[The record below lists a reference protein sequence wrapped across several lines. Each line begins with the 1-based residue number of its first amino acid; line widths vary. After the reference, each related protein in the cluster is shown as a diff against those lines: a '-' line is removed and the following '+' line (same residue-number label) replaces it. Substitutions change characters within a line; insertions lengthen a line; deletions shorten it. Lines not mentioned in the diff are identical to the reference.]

1 MNGIARKCTV
11 FFLFGIMSV
20 PLLNAF
26 DIVRDGTPRS
36 RIVLSAESSLPEKL
50 AAGELRDYAEK
61 ITGGAVP
68 VQNAPSSDSGNI
80 ILLSG
85 KAAES
90 ILRDWKMSPD
100 GFCIRS
106 GKNLYIA
113 SPTSLGV
120 LYGVYTLLEK
130 YAGVRWLFPGRDGE
144 YFTPSKTLTVPDGDF
159 VSNPSFPDRTMQ
171 PTGGN
176 AFAGMYGA
184 AETWKWL
191 ARNKIHFA
199 MIVRGEKNPK
209 LKEGDDFLAA
219 RGGFLKP
226 GGHET
231 FTLSVPN
238 SLFETHPE
246 YFCMVNGERLP
257 QFHPSVK
264 IGGCTYA
271 QVCTSHP
278 AVINR
283 ISDFILSRFK
293 QGEKLHY
300 PVQFLY
306 GAGDN
311 CNTWCYCDSCKK
323 QFGNS
328 TPDRFYYMVNKTAEK
343 VFREKPDAE
352 LHSWIYADFRTPPEK
367 IKPDSRI
374 KFTFCDHGRCYTHAF
389 NDPNCLINVHMKKL
403 SETWEK
409 LVGPLK
415 IYEYYCVGAPYAP
428 LEVTLAKDLKY
439 YHIHGMRGYNDEIPA
454 PDAYYAGH
462 LANGKNGTPTRRLWQ
477 ARWQQIYLASKML
490 WDVNLDVEKTLDEAN
505 ALYFGPAFPAMK
517 PYRKLLGQLW
527 EGLSEHMVYGT
538 GGVAFPGAYAMLR
551 PDADKLVKYL
561 DEAEKLAGNTEPYK
575 TRIAQERTFLTN
587 TWLNP
592 LKELREKQKSSG
604 TIQPA
609 AGKIIIDGVLDEA
622 DWRNA
627 GILGRFTTAGGKEP
641 SVQTFVKSVFDSER
655 LYVGFVC
662 MEPSIDKARLLV
674 TGKDGNVWEDNGVE
688 WMINPSGSPSN
699 YFYFAVNSNGVLLDM
714 ELKDGVW
721 HKEFDSGA
729 SIAVKVLK
737 DRWIVEGAV
746 PLKSLGASLVPGTLW
761 KFNFCRGRRL
771 SGGIQ
776 ELSSICEGGFQ
787 GSFRTFSLGQSPL
800 KNGSMNEVV
809 EAKNQGAWKV
819 PSGKLPKHWILG
831 QSHSKTNT
839 VGEAF
844 LRDPILGEYELHI
857 REGQVFQYLFEPA
870 STPRT
875 IRISFS
881 AHGEKKLFVSIY
893 RFVYE
898 PDGDRKSK
906 RVNRPTE
913 GAFSVDLSPEKK
925 NYSGT
930 YTVKPGEQ
938 VYLAFYAPGEA
949 FIDDVSVVP
958 AGSN

>member
-1 MNGIARKCTV
+1 MNCSVRKLTAVILSGIVT
-11 FFLFGIMSV
+11 F

-26 DIVRDGTPRS
+26 DVVRDGQPRS
-36 RIVLSAESSLPEKL
+36 RIVLPSEPSLQEKL
-50 AAGELRDYAEK
+50 AAEELSGYVRK
-61 ITGGAVP
+61 ITGAALP

-80 ILLSG
+80 FLLSG
-85 KAAES
+85 KAADS
-90 ILRDWKMSPD
+90 VLQGKKMSPD
-100 GFCIRS
+100 GFCIQS

-130 YAGVRWLFPGRDGE
+130 YAGVRWLFPGKDGE
-144 YFTPSKTLTVPDGDF
+144 YFTPSGTLTLPDGEF
-159 VSNPSFPDRTMQ
+159 ISNPSFPERTMM

-176 AFAGMYGA
+176 AFAGLYGA

-191 ARNKIHFA
+191 ARNKVRFA
-199 MIVRGEKNPK
+199 MIVRSEKNPK
-209 LKEGDDFLAA
+209 LKEGDDFLAV
-219 RGGFLKP
+219 RGGFIEP

-231 FTLSVPN
+231 FTLAVPN
-238 SLFETHPE
+238 SLFKTHPE

-264 IGGCTYA
+264 LGGCTYA

-278 AVINR
+278 EVIDR
-283 ISDFILSRFK
+283 ISDFILDKFK

-300 PVQFLY
+300 PVCFLY

-311 CNTWCYCDSCKK
+311 CNTWCYCDQCKK
-323 QFGNS
+323 LFGDS

-343 VFREKPDAE
+343 VFRENPSAE
-352 LHSWIYADFRTPPEK
+352 LHAWIYSDFRTPPEK

-389 NDPNCLINVHMKKL
+389 NDPGCPINVHMKKL

-428 LEVTLAKDLKY
+428 LEVTLAKDLKF
-439 YHIHGMRGYNDEIPA
+439 YHAHGMRGYNDEIPA
-454 PDAYYAGH
+454 PDAYYAGA
-462 LANGKNGTPTRRLWQ
+462 LANGKNGTPTNRLWQ

-505 ALYFGPAFPAMK
+505 ALYFGPAYPAMK

-551 PDADKLVKYL
+551 PDADQLLKYL
-561 DEAEKLAGNTEPYK
+561 DEAEKLAGDKEPYK

-592 LKELREKQKSSG
+592 LKELKEKQKSSG
-604 TIQPA
+604 TIKPA
-609 AGKIIIDGVLDEA
+609 NGKIVVDGALDEP

-627 GILGRFTTAGGKEP
+627 EILGRFTMAGGKEP
-641 SVQTFVKSVFDSER
+641 AAQTFVKSVFDNDN
-655 LYVGFVC
+655 LYVSFVC
-662 MEPSIDKARLLV
+662 MEPSVDKVRAMAS
-674 TGKDGNVWEDNGVE
+674 TKDGNIWEDNGVE

-699 YFYFAVNSNGVLLDM
+699 YYYFALNSKGVLLDM

-721 HKEFDSGA
+721 RKDFDSGA
-729 SIAVKVLK
+729 SIAVKPLN
-737 DRWIVEGAV
+737 DRWIVEGAI
-746 PLKSLGASLVPGTLW
+746 PLKSLGTSVVPGTLW

-771 SGGIQ
+771 SEGVQ
-776 ELSSICEGGFQ
+776 ELSSLCEGGFQ
-787 GSFRTFSLGQSPL
+787 GSFRSFSLGQSPL

-809 EAKNQGAWKV
+809 EAKSRGAWKV

-831 QSHSKTNT
+831 QSHSKTDT

-857 REGQVFQYLFEPA
+857 REGQIFQYLFEPA
-870 STPRT
+870 DKPRT

-881 AHGEKKLFVSIY
+881 AYGEKKLFVSIY
-893 RFVYE
+893 RFGYE
-898 PDGDRKSK
+898 PADNFKSK

-913 GAFSVDLSPEKK
+913 GAFSVDLTTEKK
-925 NYSGT
+925 NYTGT

-938 VYLAFYAPGEA
+938 VYLAFYAQGEA